1 MLPDTTT
8 GEAAFDSSQDI
19 LELLK
24 QHKVDDL
31 DVAYR
36 ESVVHPLAGSELFA
50 PVDNDHHLKDVMD
63 WVTTSLSLPI
73 AGLKTLHMQGTLGFY
88 FRVGSDLYGVT
99 ARHVLFPAEEGNNPY
114 KHVAAAPKK
123 KVVLMSTRAF
133 EDFLASIKAKIGN
146 LNNTVTFLK
155 KRATAQRKKADA
167 GNEQAAIALAAT
179 EADIES
185 TNEAIE
191 TLKAFFTTMKKDKWS
206 DVNNRVIGHVVW
218 APPIT
223 GSNAPYGYTKDV
235 CVIKLDNRKFAVNFK
250 GNVIDLDAC

>member
-1 MLPDTTT
+1 
-8 GEAAFDSSQDI
+8 
-19 LELLK
+19 
-24 QHKVDDL
+24 
-31 DVAYR
+31 
-36 ESVVHPLAGSELFA
+36 
-50 PVDNDHHLKDVMD
+50 
-63 WVTTSLSLPI
+63 
-73 AGLKTLHMQGTLGFY
+73 
-88 FRVGSDLYGVT
+88 
-99 ARHVLFPAEEGNNPY
+99 
-114 KHVAAAPKK
+114 
-123 KVVLMSTRAF
+123 MSTRAF